1 MQKIYAKCI
10 NKETILVELEVNGKM
25 PVNKIFTLIEN
36 GIAKEVPSLRKEYT
50 QHQKITYELRL
61 RSPLQLGNEYALSDE
76 HYETVYLD
84 LFPLL
89 DTPEFDEEQGYDGH
103 DLGMRY
109 HKSYTE
115 FRLWSPLA
123 SHARVLYTFQEKTYE
138 QEMVRLD
145 HGVFFAEVK
154 GDLELSRYVYV
165 VRIQGE
171 ERTATDPY
179 AVASTQN
186 GTHSVVVDLKKTD
199 VDEKRDHLP
208 AFHRYTDAVIY
219 ETSVRDLTSY
229 QESDVTYKGTFLGA
243 AEKGRRS
250 TKGMMVGIDHLI
262 RLGITHVQF
271 LPIFDFATVDET
283 DRWRLYNWGYDP
295 MQYNVPEGSYAS
307 VPEDPYSRIA
317 DLKVMV
323 SAFHEAGIRVNMDV
337 VYNHVYDQKSSPF
350 EILCPHYYFRRKKD
364 GTLSNGSFCGNDLAS
379 ERKMVRQFIVDSCL
393 YWIKEYSIDGL
404 RFDLMGILDIDTM
417 LEIEKKCR
425 EIRPDIM
432 IYGEGWNMPTEL
444 PHEKKAMMDHAKDLP
459 HIAFF
464 NDSYREIVKGKTFES
479 EYAEK
484 GYLLGQENYIEGFK
498 YVYMGSCIDYCFPPR
513 FQNLSQSINYVECHD
528 NGTLY
533 DKISVACPH
542 DSHEQR
548 LRRVVLVNEV
558 ILLSYGIPFIHMGQE
573 IGLTKFHDHNS
584 YRSGDRFNQMDYQ
597 KLEERKW
604 MVKCMNDIILIR
616 KTYPFLR
623 IDRKEELE
631 VLFRFENLD
640 HGGLLIDF
648 VKKEA
653 IAPYEHF
660 KIFINPSIRTIYYD
674 LKDYHRV
681 LFNEAGI
688 LKDEMYSQSLMI
700 NGLTVVIV
708 AK

>member
-10 NKETILVELEVNGKM
+10 NRETIIVELEVNGKM
-25 PVNKIFTLIEN
+25 PIKKTFTLMEN
-36 GIAKEVPSLRKEYT
+36 GIAKEVPIVSKEYA
-50 QHQKITYELRL
+50 QNQKLTYELKL
-61 RSPLQLGNEYALSDE
+61 RAPLQLGNEYALSDE
-76 HYETVYLD
+76 HYETTYLD

-89 DTPEFDEEQGYDGH
+89 DAPEFDEEYGYDGH
-103 DLGMRY
+103 DLGMQY

-123 SHARVLYTFQEKTYE
+123 SKAKVLYTFQDKTYE

-145 HGVFFAEVK
+145 HGVFFAEVR
-154 GDLELSRYVYV
+154 GDLELSRYLYV

-199 VDEKRDHLP
+199 IDQKRDCLP
-208 AFHRYTDAVIY
+208 LFERYTDAVIY

-229 QESDVTYKGTFLGA
+229 QDSDVTYKGTFLGA

-250 TKGMMVGIDHLI
+250 TKGMMVGLDHLI

-307 VPEDPYSRIA
+307 VPEDPYSRIR
-317 DLKVMV
+317 DLKIMV

-337 VYNHVYDQKSSPF
+337 VYNHMYDQKSSPF

-393 YWIKEYSIDGL
+393 YWLKEYSIDGF
-404 RFDLMGILDIDTM
+404 RFDLMGILDVDTM
-417 LEIEKKCR
+417 LEIERKCR
-425 EIRPDIM
+425 EIRPDLM
-432 IYGEGWNMPTEL
+432 IYGEGWNMPTDL
-444 PHEKKAMMDHAKDLP
+444 PNEKKAMMDNASLLP
-459 HIAFF
+459 NIAFF

-479 EYAEK
+479 EYTAK

-498 YVYMGSCIDYCFPPR
+498 YVYMGSCMNYCFSPR
-513 FQNLSQSINYVECHD
+513 FQNLSQSLNYVECHD

-533 DKISVACPH
+533 DKISVACPS

-548 LRRVVLVNEV
+548 LRRVVLINEV

-573 IGLTKFHDHNS
+573 IGLTKFHEHNT
-584 YRSGDRFNQMDYQ
+584 YRAGDRFNQMDYQ

-623 IDRKEELE
+623 IDQKEQLDG
-631 VLFRFENLD
+631 LFRFENLD
-640 HGGLLIDF
+640 NGGILIDF
-648 VKKEA
+648 IRKEA
-653 IAPYEHF
+653 IAPFEHF

-674 LKDYHRV
+674 LKEYYRV